1 MHSTNVVRIFN
12 YINFKTKRVM
22 NLEQIKCTRCKNDMP
37 KLRLDN
43 YGYDFCITCSDVKPK
58 VGRVRVIGE
67 GDYTVTELDIL
78 DQDTAKRLQEL
89 ENSSRGVRNVPLEI
103 LNFDEDELSDDSRA
117 IVEATDKALEGEL
130 EVDEDDE
137 LLDLE
142 DIDDVEGLELDDED
156 DD

>member
-1 MHSTNVVRIFN
+1 
-12 YINFKTKRVM
+12 
-22 NLEQIKCTRCKNDMP
+22 MP

-43 YGYDFCITCSDVKPK
+43 YGYDFCVSCSDVKPK

-89 ENSSRGVRNVPLEI
+89 ENTSRGVRNVPLEI

-142 DIDDVEGLELDDED
+142 DIDDAEGLELEDED
-156 DD
+156 DE